1 MTISYPLALP
11 NTDIRSINLR
21 AVDVV
26 GMGQSPFTLSLQVQQ
41 HQGQRWEADVEL
53 PPMKRA
59 DAEAWI
65 AFLLKLKGR
74 YGTFLLRDPISGTP
88 RGSWAGSPLV
98 KGAHAAGASAVTID
112 GLTPLVATVSEGDFI
127 QFGTGASTRLHKS
140 LTAATANSSGE
151 VTVDIWPNL
160 RESLADNAAV
170 VTSNA
175 VGTFRLAGNSREWDI
190 GLAQVYGLRFSAV
203 EAL

>member
-1 MTISYPLALP
+1 MTISYPLSLP
-11 NTDIRSINLR
+11 NTDVRGITIR

-26 GMGQSPFTLSLQVQQ
+26 GVGESPFTLQHQLQQ
-41 HQGQRWEADVEL
+41 HQGQRWEADIEL

-74 YGTFLLRDPISGTP
+74 WGTFLLRDTVSGTP
-88 RGSWAGSPLV
+88 RGTWAGSPLV
-98 KGAHAAGASAVTID
+98 NGAHAANANAVALD
-112 GLTPLVATVSEGDFI
+112 GLTPGATVSEGDWI

-140 LTAATANSSGE
+140 LSSATANGSGQ
-151 VTVDIWPNL
+151 VTLDIWPNL
-160 RESLADNAAV
+160 REALADNAAV

-175 VGTFRLAGNSREWDI
+175 VGTFRLANNTRAWSVE
-190 GLAQVYGLRFSAV
+190 LAQVYGLRFSAV